1 MAFALPSFN
10 AAVASANTS
19 GLPLQRLQANIDFQ
33 DVKSDFGTETLTEL
47 PYKKFLTEAAIARDA
62 LAEYG
67 ATLRNKMDLDYN
79 REVNEANRKS
89 NKRNALVK
97 MLLGSDAN
105 AGLGLEA
112 LTDPREER
120 IKQLTFEQSLATAIA
135 NQQGALDPDAN
146 IGAVM
151 EAVGT
156 VPSRRAG
163 GNATQSSQ
171 TNTTAPVVK
180 VEPAQVSSDLFD
192 RLLLQ
197 QMQLQQQPKK

>member
-19 GLPLQRLQANIDFQ
+19 GLPLQRLQANVDFQ
-33 DVKSDFGTETLTEL
+33 DVKSDFATETLTEL
-47 PYKKFLTEAAIARDA
+47 PYKKFLTEAAMARDA

-67 ATLRNKMDLDYN
+67 ATLRSKMDLDYN
-79 REVNEANRKS
+79 REVNEINRKDAKQS
-89 NKRNALVK
+89 ALVK

-112 LTDPREER
+112 LTNPREER
-120 IKQLTFEQSLATAIA
+120 IKQLIFEKSLRTAVA
-135 NQQGALDPDAN
+135 DDQGVLDPDKS
-146 IGAVM
+146 IGQVVDAV
-151 EAVGT
+151 T
-156 VPSRRAG
+156 KVPSRRAG
-163 GNATQSSQ
+163 GTATQSSQ

-180 VEPAQVSSDLFD
+180 VEPAQVSSDWFD

>member
-33 DVKSDFGTETLTEL
+33 DVKSDFATKTLTEL
-47 PYKKFLTEAAIARDA
+47 PYKKFLTEAAMARDA

-79 REVNEANRKS
+79 REVNEMNRKGA
-89 NKRNALVK
+89 KQKALVQ

-135 NQQGALDPDAN
+135 NQQGVLDPDAN
-146 IGAVM
+146 VGAVM
-151 EAVGT
+151 EAVGQ

-163 GNATQSSQ
+163 GTSTQNSQ
-171 TNTTAPVVK
+171 TNTTAPAVK

>member
-33 DVKSDFGTETLTEL
+33 DVKSDFATKTLTEL
-47 PYKKFLTEAAIARDA
+47 PYKKFLTEAAMARDA

-79 REVNEANRKS
+79 REVNELNRKS
-89 NKRNALVK
+89 NKKNALVK

-120 IKQLTFEQSLATAIA
+120 IKQLTFEQSLANAIA

-151 EAVGT
+151 EAVGK

-163 GNATQSSQ
+163 GTATQSSQ

-180 VEPAQVSSDLFD
+180 VEPAQVSGDLFD

>member
-19 GLPLQRLQANIDFQ
+19 GAPLQRLQANIDFQ
-33 DVKSDFGTETLTEL
+33 DVKSDFATETLTEL
-47 PYKKFLTEAAIARDA
+47 PYKKFLTEAAMARDA

-79 REVNEANRKS
+79 REVNELNRKS
-89 NKRNALVK
+89 NKQNALVQ

-151 EAVGT
+151 EAVGK

-163 GNATQSSQ
+163 GAATQSSQ

-180 VEPAQVSSDLFD
+180 VEPAQVSGDLFD

>member
-33 DVKSDFGTETLTEL
+33 DVKSDLAAKTLTEL

-67 ATLRNKMDLDYN
+67 AGLRNKMTLDYN
-79 REVNEANRKS
+79 RDVLEAKQ
-89 NKRNALVK
+89 KTAKQNALVK
-97 MLLGSDAN
+97 MLSGSDAN

-135 NQQGALDPDAN
+135 NQQGVLDPDAN
-146 IGAVM
+146 IGAVV

-156 VPSRRAG
+156 IPSRRAG
-163 GNATQSSQ
+163 GTTTQSSQ
-171 TNTTAPVVK
+171 TNTKAPVVK

>member
-33 DVKSDFGTETLTEL
+33 DVKSDFATETLTEL
-47 PYKKFLTEAAIARDA
+47 PYKKFLTEAAMARDA

-79 REVNEANRKS
+79 REVNELNRKS
-89 NKRNALVK
+89 NKQNALVK

-120 IKQLTFEQSLATAIA
+120 IKQLTFEQSLANAIA

-151 EAVGT
+151 EAVGK

-163 GNATQSSQ
+163 GTATQSSQ

-180 VEPAQVSSDLFD
+180 VEPAQVSGDLFD